1 MVTRYR
7 GIVVVLGAILVVW
20 VAGLLQLFRA
30 PDGWIYDLA
39 VRTGGW
45 KGSGIP
51 SVMMVETD
59 PGRRLTG
66 DEGLAIAE
74 YLQQLGAGQVVF
86 LSAPQGAGDRFRRL
100 AEKNPSLIL
109 GNIVKIHPYSG
120 NGEGVRRQSSIPPVV
135 STALPGGAL
144 SIPTAEFGV
153 HRRAATAVQLG
164 GRAFP
169 TLAMVAALQQGKQP
183 QPGEFRVNF
192 NRGADWLPRV
202 SVDRVLGKR
211 LIAELVAGRS
221 VVIGEAWSAATPGI
235 YTPLNAN
242 GPGMSLLEFQAY
254 AIDTL
259 LQGKQIRPTPW
270 TLNLLL
276 LGSIG
281 LLSLAVYQWLNLDRS
296 GWFTISLVGVYLL
309 TGWLLL
315 HGLLVWIP
323 VVEMATAQILMFWF
337 FVRLK
342 LLRDD
347 QRMRHTV
354 LERMSRLKDYMLPP
368 DFYSLDEHWAQVI
381 TFVDQT
387 LNLNRVIFLEKVEDD
402 HRVREVQALRCSLDD
417 IDERR
422 RDFER
427 VPYSDAIAEGGPIK
441 LESRL
446 FFSNTDDSIF
456 EQYLVPLLF
465 AGEVQGF
472 WAFDVDPFEIESSEN
487 FLGNIRNFG
496 SQIAELLYH
505 RHRWIEQRD
514 SDTRIFRRFFRLEAG
529 KASSED
535 VGDLLGLLDNRLN
548 SLQAVFDGLT
558 TATIEYDLFGRVVQ
572 LNRSMEK
579 LMDLQDLPG
588 YKLTAL
594 NLLEEITGMTQ
605 QQARR
610 LLQQVVVDRRDFHI
624 PLKLKGDK
632 GERYS
637 VHVKPLAV
645 SEAERTLTEATT
657 PFELA
662 GILFE
667 VSDES
672 SLMKRLEVKEQLLDW
687 MRLRIRSD
695 LMILLRD
702 ADLQEQLP
710 LVSGSDL
717 QESLQTAG
725 SAAMLG
731 PAGRR
736 QLPPSPGSQ
745 EPAVD
750 LYSQAA
756 DLLTTLETVQSVLS
770 SDSENPASSVF
781 PVDIFPLIDAAI
793 GELHVLANE
802 KKIRLDVEIPR
813 LMGLV
818 KVQPEKIGFLFRTL
832 LEVLISDAAADT
844 ELRIRVS
851 EKQDTVRFS
860 FSNHGF
866 GIPDEHLQAYLWATD
881 YAVTEE
887 FKDLRQAVR
896 PIARWGGSI
905 EIHSEVGTGMWAEL
919 QLAVVR

>member
-1 MVTRYR
+1 MTRYR
-7 GIVVVLGAILVVW
+7 GIVVVLGAILVIW
-20 VAGLLQLFRA
+20 IAGLLQLFRA

-45 KGSGIP
+45 KGAGVP

-59 PGRRLTG
+59 PGRRLTS

-74 YLQQLGAGQVVF
+74 YLQQLGAGQVLF
-86 LSAPQGAGDRFRRL
+86 LLPPQGTDDRFQRL
-100 AEKNPSLIL
+100 LEKTANLIV
-109 GNIVKIHPYSG
+109 GRIVEFNLNSD
-120 NGEGVRRQSSIPPVV
+120 NGEGARRLSPIPPVV
-135 STALPGGAL
+135 STALPGGVL
-144 SIPTAEFGV
+144 SIPAAEFGV
-153 HRRAATAVQLG
+153 HRRAATGVQLG
-164 GRAFP
+164 GQAFP
-169 TLAMVAALQQGKQP
+169 TLGMVAALQKGKQP
-183 QPGEFRVNF
+183 EAGEFKVNF
-192 NRGADWLPRV
+192 NQGADWLPRV

-221 VVIGEAWSAATPGI
+221 VVIGGAWSAASPGI

-259 LQGKQIRPTPW
+259 LQDKQIRSTPW
-270 TLNLLL
+270 ALNLVL

-281 LLSLAVYQWLNLDRS
+281 LLSLGVYQWLNLDRS
-296 GWFTISLVGVYLL
+296 GWFTISLVSAYLVA
-309 TGWLLL
+309 GWLLL
-315 HGLLVWIP
+315 HGLLIWIP

-354 LERMSRLKDYMLPP
+354 LERMARLKDYMLPP

-427 VPYSDAIAEGGPIK
+427 VPYSDAITEGGPIK

-446 FFSNTDDSIF
+446 FFSNSDDSIF
-456 EQYLVPLLF
+456 EQYLVPLVF

-472 WAFDVDPFEIESSEN
+472 WAFDVDPLEIESSEN

-496 SQIAELLYH
+496 GQIAELLYH

-514 SDTRIFRRFFRLEAG
+514 AETKIFRRFFRLEAG

-535 VGDLLGLLDNRLN
+535 VGDLLGLLDSRLN
-548 SLQAVFDGLT
+548 ALQSVFDGLT

-572 LNRSMEK
+572 LNSSMEK
-579 LMDLQDLPG
+579 LMELQNLPG

-594 NLLEEITGMTQ
+594 DLLAEITGLPQ

-624 PLKLKGDK
+624 PMRLKGDK
-632 GERYS
+632 GEKYS

-645 SEAERTLTEATT
+645 SEAERTLAEATT

-695 LMILLRD
+695 LMILLHD
-702 ADLQEQLP
+702 VDLQEQLP
-710 LVSGSDL
+710 LVSGGDL
-717 QESLQTAG
+717 QESLQTVG
-725 SAAMLG
+725 SVGMHAPM
-731 PAGRR
+731 GRQ
-736 QLPPSPGSQ
+736 QLPRSPGKQ
-745 EPAVD
+745 QPAVH
-750 LYSQAA
+750 LYSRAA

-770 SDSENPASSVF
+770 SDSESPSSSVF

-793 GELHVLANE
+793 EALRVVANE
-802 KKIRLDVEIPR
+802 KKVRLDVEIPR
-813 LMGLV
+813 LMELV
-818 KVQPEKIGFLFRTL
+818 KVHPDKIRFLFRTL

-844 ELRIRVS
+844 ELQIRVS
-851 EKQDTVRFS
+851 EKQDAILFS
-860 FSNHGF
+860 FRNNGF
-866 GIPDEHLQAYLWATD
+866 GIPDEHLQAYLWGAD
-881 YAVTEE
+881 YATTEE

-896 PIARWGGSI
+896 PVARWGGSI
-905 EIHSEVGTGMWAEL
+905 EVHSEVGIGIWAEL
-919 QLAVVR
+919 QLAIVR